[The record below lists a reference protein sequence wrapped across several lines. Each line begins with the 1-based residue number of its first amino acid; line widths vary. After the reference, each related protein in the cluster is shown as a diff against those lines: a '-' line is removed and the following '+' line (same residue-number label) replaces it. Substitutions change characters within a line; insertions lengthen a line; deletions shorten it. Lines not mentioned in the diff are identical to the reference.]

1 MGTEQSIYFLSFL
14 AFLTFDFCYYIIDWT
29 TISIRV
35 GLTEK
40 IMKGL
45 IIPSLVILA
54 TGFVVEMVS
63 ADPNREA
70 TTAECNQVVQ
80 VIKNKNCRDVDRY
93 QSNKIY

>member
-1 MGTEQSIYFLSFL
+1 
-14 AFLTFDFCYYIIDWT
+14 
-29 TISIRV
+29 
-35 GLTEK
+35 
-40 IMKGL
+40 MKGL